1 MRFKQ
6 KSITEKEV
14 AFGHWNTVMLHGG
27 FAEEW
32 GCVCSE
38 CGCTV
43 SENSRLGKYKAKNQ
57 QLNYCPN
64 CGKPM
69 EAE

>member
-1 MRFKQ
+1 MK
-6 KSITEKEV
+6 KSTSDSISITK
-14 AFGHWNTVMLHGG
+14 GRWLDTLLRGG
-27 FAEEW
+27 FAEEY
-32 GCVCSE
+32 GYVCSE

-43 SENSRLGKYKAKNQ
+43 SDRSGLGKYCGKNQ

-69 EAE
+69 EPFK